1 MKKKLY
7 YLSLMIL
14 PVYLIFFIP
23 YFKTKL
29 DYYYGR
35 FLMTMQVRY
44 FMDVI
49 VGIAASVFIFIL
61 INNYNE
67 FKQEKINKI
76 ILISAVIL
84 LSILWCL
91 SIFRVVYYF
100 FNPYTLFFIIGLY
113 SFLFFDKSNGERNS

>member
-1 MKKKLY
+1 
-7 YLSLMIL
+7 
-14 PVYLIFFIP
+14 
-23 YFKTKL
+23 
-29 DYYYGR
+29 
-35 FLMTMQVRY
+35 MTMQVRY

-84 LSILWCL
+84 LSILWC
-91 SIFRVVYYF
+91 YF